1 MDFID
6 WNPKTSLKIY
16 IKKGM
21 VENHQSMIKK
31 LLAISD
37 HSLVCLLRV
46 LNVENRIRMT

>member
-1 MDFID
+1 MIYFIRWMDFID

-31 LLAISD
+31 TASAFRSQFGMSIKSIE
-37 HSLVCLLRV
+37 C
-46 LNVENRIRMT
+46 